1 MNEKPVSE
9 VKILAVE
16 DDPGDFGLIRV
27 YLRLAGYGEDIEHDT
42 VSWAMSLSDAKNQA
56 ASFVPDVVLLD
67 LNLPD
72 SDGLATM
79 IAMRNALP
87 GIPII
92 VLSGNDNKDVAI
104 DALNEGAQDYLVKG
118 SYEHDALGRAIT
130 HALVRARL
138 ESRLRL
144 FEVALNSVSNGIVI
158 TDIDARIQWANPAFT
173 QLTGFTLE
181 EAIGRKPNE
190 LVSSGKQSQPFYQD
204 LWETILSGSSWHG
217 EIINRRKLGE
227 LYHENLSI
235 SPVMDKNRK
244 ITNFV
249 AIKQD
254 ITERKNADAQ
264 IHHLAH
270 YDPLTDLPNRVLFSD
285 RLQRALVAAKR
296 DNSHLALM
304 FLDLDKFKPINDD
317 LGHHVGDMLLK
328 EAAKRMQS
336 CVRESDTVARIGG
349 DEFVVLLPIIET
361 EQDAVVVAEKIR
373 YALNQP
379 FELVGKRLSIS
390 SSTGIVVYP
399 EHGMDE
405 TQLIKNADIAM
416 YNAKES
422 GRNNVMLFKSDMQLR

>member
-1 MNEKPVSE
+1 MMK
-9 VKILAVE
+9 
-16 DDPGDFGLIRV
+16 
-27 YLRLAGYGEDIEHDT
+27 
-42 VSWAMSLSDAKNQA
+42 
-56 ASFVPDVVLLD
+56 
-67 LNLPD
+67 
-72 SDGLATM
+72 
-79 IAMRNALP
+79 
-87 GIPII
+87 
-92 VLSGNDNKDVAI
+92 SGAHS
-104 DALNEGAQDYLVKG
+104 AQFYAELWKTIT
-118 SYEHDALGRAIT
+118 SGR
-130 HALVRARL
+130 
-138 ESRLRL
+138 
-144 FEVALNSVSNGIVI
+144 
-158 TDIDARIQWANPAFT
+158 D
-173 QLTGFTLE
+173 
-181 EAIGRKPNE
+181 
-190 LVSSGKQSQPFYQD
+190 
-204 LWETILSGSSWHG
+204 WHG

-296 DNSHLALM
+296 YNSHLALM

-405 TQLIKNADIAM
+405 TQLIKNADIAR